1 MRLHHEFVDH
11 IPDQLDEGVLYVS
24 MRFGTIVHRCACGCG
39 QEIVTPLGPAE
50 WRLSY
55 DGKSISLAPSIGN
68 WGFPC
73 RSHYWIKNSNVRW
86 ARSFSEDEV
95 ALVRKK
101 ANKRRKG
108 YYQPGGRVVAGKEKQ
123 KGEIEDVGD
132 GAWRPFWERLRSL
145 MGMKRSR
152 S

>member
-1 MRLHHEFVDH
+1 MRFRHEFVDH

-39 QEIVTPLGPAE
+39 QEVVTPLGPAE

-68 WGFPC
+68 WGFHC
-73 RSHYWIKNSNVRW
+73 RSHYWIKDSNVRW
-86 ARSFSEDEV
+86 ARGFSDDEV
-95 ALVRKK
+95 ALVRQKAKK
-101 ANKRRKG
+101 QRKG
-108 YYQPGGRVVAGKEKQ
+108 YYQPRGRVVARKEKQ
-123 KGEIEDVGD
+123 NGEIEDLGD
-132 GAWRPFWERLRSL
+132 GTGRPIWERIRSFMR
-145 MGMKRSR
+145 MGRSG

>member
-1 MRLHHEFVDH
+1 MRLRHEFVDH

-39 QEIVTPLGPAE
+39 QEVVTPLGPAE

-68 WGFPC
+68 WGFQC

-86 ARSFSEDEV
+86 ARGFSADEV
-95 ALVRKK
+95 ALVRRK
-101 ANKRRKG
+101 AKKRRKS
-108 YYQPGGRVVAGKEKQ
+108 YYQPRGRVVTGKEKQ
-123 KGEIEDVGD
+123 KGQIENRKYRTWWSIAG
-132 GAWRPFWERLRSL
+132 GFRSL
-145 MGMKRSR
+145 MRMWRSKK
-152 S
+152 